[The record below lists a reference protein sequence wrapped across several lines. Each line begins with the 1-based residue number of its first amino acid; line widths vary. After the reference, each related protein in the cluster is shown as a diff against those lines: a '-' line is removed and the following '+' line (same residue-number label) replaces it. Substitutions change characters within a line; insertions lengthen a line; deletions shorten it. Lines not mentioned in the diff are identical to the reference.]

1 MTETAS
7 PSVVRDL
14 MTEFASQSGL
24 APTDETPRRYLW
36 TDAFAVCNFLELYR
50 QTGDNQFKQLALR
63 LIEQVHHVL
72 GRHRDDDVRTGWISG
87 LDQDEGEL
95 HPTQGGLRIGKA
107 MPERGPT
114 DAFDEN
120 LEWDQDGQY
129 YHYLTKWMHA
139 LSRISRV
146 TGNPIYNRWAR
157 ELAKTAHANFTYVPS
172 FGGQKYMYWK
182 MSVDLSRPLV
192 PSMGQHDPLDGFLT
206 YHELQ
211 LTAADNSDQSMS
223 PDLSEEIND
232 MANICEGKS
241 WVTNDP
247 LGVGGLLAD
256 VYKVVQMMVIHE
268 FGPPHL
274 LKTLLD
280 AALRGLEGVTRT
292 NILEYP
298 VEYRLAFRELGLSI
312 GLHAVEPLRD
322 VIQDNP
328 DCFPQSLATDQ
339 RIEMLMRY
347 TPLTEAIERFWLEDS
362 QRVAKSWTEHR
373 NINSVMLATSLA
385 PEGFLAL

>member
-7 PSVVRDL
+7 LSAVRDL
-14 MTEFASQSGL
+14 MTEFASQTGL
-24 APTDETPRRYLW
+24 APTGEAPRRYLW

-95 HPTQGGLRIGKA
+95 HPTRGGLRIGKA

-114 DAFDEN
+114 DPIDET

-157 ELAKTAHANFTYVPS
+157 ELAETAHANFTYVPS

-211 LTAADNSDQSMS
+211 LTAADNTDQSMG

-280 AALRGLEGVTRT
+280 AALRGLEGVART

-322 VIQDNP
+322 VILENP

-339 RIEMLMRY
+339 RIEMLLRY

-362 QRVAKSWTEHR
+362 QRVAKTWTEHR
-373 NINSVMLATSLA
+373 DINSVMLATSLA
-385 PEGFLAL
+385 SEGFLAL